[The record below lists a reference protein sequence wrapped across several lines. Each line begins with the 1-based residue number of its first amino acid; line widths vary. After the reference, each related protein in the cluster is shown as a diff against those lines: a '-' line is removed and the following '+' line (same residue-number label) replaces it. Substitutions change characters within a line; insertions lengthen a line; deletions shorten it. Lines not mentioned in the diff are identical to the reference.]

1 MKKRVLLTGITGFI
15 GRHLARRMLEAGW
28 EVVAIVRPSSDLKAL
43 SPAVRECVDFH
54 VYEGGALTD
63 IVREAE
69 PTVVSHLASLYLAAH
84 ESADIP
90 ALVASNILFG
100 TELLEAMAKNDV
112 RRFVFA
118 GTSWQHYQGM
128 QYSPVNLYAA
138 TKEAFEAILRYY
150 EETAGLY
157 AVGLKL
163 FDTYGEGD
171 TRRKILALLEEAAK
185 TGEELALSPGEQK
198 LDLVHV
204 DDVAE
209 AFRLAAEYLA
219 ADRADICGEYA
230 VSAGTALSLREIA
243 ARLEKLLGKKI
254 PARWGARPYRSR
266 EVMEPWSTGRIL
278 PGWQRRHKEIM

>member
-1 MKKRVLLTGITGFI
+1 MKKRILLTGVTGFV
-15 GRHLARRMLEAGW
+15 GRRLAHRMIEAGW
-28 EVVAIVRPSSDLKAL
+28 EVAAIVRPSSDLKAL
-43 SPAVRECVDFH
+43 PAAVRECVDFH
-54 VYEGGALTD
+54 MYAGGTLTD

-69 PTVVSHLASLYLAAH
+69 PTVVSHLASLYLAVH

-118 GTSWQHYQGM
+118 GTSWQHYQGAH
-128 QYSPVNLYAA
+128 YSPVNLYAA
-138 TKEAFEAILRYY
+138 TKEAFEMMLRYY
-150 EETAGLY
+150 EETAGMH

-171 TRRKILALLEEAAK
+171 TRRKILALLQEAAK
-185 TGEELALSPGEQK
+185 TGEALALSPGEQK

-204 DDVAE
+204 ADVAD
-209 AFRLAAEYLA
+209 AFLLAAEYLA
-219 ADRADICGEYA
+219 ADRADIRGEYA

-254 PARWGARPYRSR
+254 PVRWGERPYRER
-266 EVMEPWSTGRIL
+266 EVMEPWRTGRLL